1 MYCIVIVLGSGV
13 SKMTI
18 NRVVKAVKLLKRI
31 PCKLMFVGTND
42 EVIFMYK
49 VIKSLNLNQGVI
61 LVGGSRNTLDNA
73 YYVKSMLNKIEF
85 SGILTVV
92 TSRFHSWRAY
102 QLFRFMLNNG
112 YKILLIAVNDTP
124 DANVL
129 AKERLSRLL
138 AMVSIA
144 MLRIAGERITMIMN
158 KLYESFKSFL

>member
-61 LVGGSRNTLDNA
+61 CLIMHTTL
-73 YYVKSMLNKIEF
+73 SLC
-85 SGILTVV
+85 
-92 TSRFHSWRAY
+92 
-102 QLFRFMLNNG
+102 
-112 YKILLIAVNDTP
+112 
-124 DANVL
+124 
-129 AKERLSRLL
+129 
-138 AMVSIA
+138 
-144 MLRIAGERITMIMN
+144 
-158 KLYESFKSFL
+158 